1 MLDLTKYET
10 YSQYV
15 QRTGTPA
22 ELLKL
27 PAILLSDGSDVSFST
42 WFENTFGY
50 RYLCEPTIKAD
61 RWENSLNGYVALMNT
76 TISRMLTEWTSTLAL
91 VTKPDTETL
100 QLKAAPTA
108 QELEDAYTTGG
119 EIRTHDYRIDY
130 TTADALIRAKA
141 PFADLEEMFSEFFL
155 PQLLTD
161 TMEDA

>member
-1 MLDLTKYET
+1 MLELSKYMT
-10 YSQYV
+10 YEEFEGV
-15 QRTGTPA
+15 NGTPS
-22 ELLKL
+22 EMLKL
-27 PAILLSDGSDVSFST
+27 PSIPLSDGDEMSFFA
-42 WFENTFGY
+42 WFKNTFGY
-50 RYLCEPTIKAD
+50 RYLCEPSSKAD
-61 RWENSLNGYVALMNT
+61 RWENSLNGYIALMNT
-76 TISRMLTEWTSTLAL
+76 TISRMLTEWTNTLAL

-161 TMEDA
+161 TMEDV

>member
-1 MLDLTKYET
+1 MLDLSKYET
-10 YSQYV
+10 YEEFEAAS
-15 QRTGTPA
+15 GTPP
-22 ELLKL
+22 EILKL
-27 PAILLSDGSDVSFST
+27 PPIPLSDGDEMSFSA
-42 WFENTFGY
+42 WFKNTFGY
-50 RYLCEPTIKAD
+50 RYLCEPSSKAD
-61 RWENSLNGYVALMNT
+61 RWENSLNGYIAQMNT
-76 TISRMLTEWTSTLAL
+76 TISRMLTEWSNTLAL

-141 PFADLEEMFSEFFL
+141 PFADMEEMFSEFFL

>member
-1 MLDLTKYET
+1 MLDLSKYMT
-10 YSQYV
+10 YEDFESAN
-15 QRTGTPA
+15 GTPA
-22 ELLKL
+22 EILKL
-27 PAILLSDGSDVSFST
+27 PPIPLSDGAEVSFSV

-50 RYLCEPTIKAD
+50 RYLCEPSIKAD
-61 RWENSLNGYVALMNT
+61 RWENSLNGYIALMNT
-76 TISRMLTEWTSTLAL
+76 TISRMLTEWADTLAL

-141 PFADLEEMFSEFFL
+141 PFTEMEEMFADFFL

-161 TMEDA
+161 TMEDV